1 MLAGQLLLSFTF
13 LRKTGVAVASGRKSC
28 SHWSG
33 VEEEEGVWMFTEEL
47 PNSVFQNT

>member
-1 MLAGQLLLSFTF
+1 MLAGQLLPSFIF

-33 VEEEEGVWMFTEEL
+33 AEEEEGAWMFTEEL